1 MVVLDDAVLV
11 QRFLRGDQG
20 AFEALLD
27 RYQKPIF
34 NAALRITNNSDDA
47 ADITQVV
54 FIKAYEKLQSYNS
67 KYKFFSWLYR
77 IAINESLNYLQGRRQ
92 LEQIDDELPSSDQ
105 TPEQS
110 IDREEIQEQIEAA
123 LLELSLD
130 YRIAIVLCHLQ
141 GLSYREA
148 GYVLDVPEKTVK
160 SRLFT
165 ARKLMKDILLR
176 KGIMK

>member
-130 YRIAIVLCHLQ
+130 
-141 GLSYREA
+141 
-148 GYVLDVPEKTVK
+148 
-160 SRLFT
+160 
-165 ARKLMKDILLR
+165 
-176 KGIMK
+176 